1 MKRKNTIFIP
11 IVFLS
16 FLILFGS
23 FYLISEEDYLLA
35 SVLAS
40 ISLISL
46 FIVYRLLKKGN
57 QYTIDEHDDDYISL
71 DNEQDIEEID
81 DEFDNTETIE
91 ETYVD
96 EVIIEAIQEKEQS
109 DEKQIKFKVIV
120 NDDFEENIMSF
131 ISDMIEEDMFLE
143 SLEYKYSNEQIIK
156 YNLLGENLYKYEF
169 HPIPLVALIKDLR
182 NENIIKLMIGIN
194 SKKMIHVGYIPQS
207 HIETVKENYNSINN
221 VKASLSGGNYKLL
234 SSKSDRASEYID
246 PFIVEVSIYL

>member
-35 SVLAS
+35 AVLAS

-57 QYTIDEHDDDYISL
+57 QYTVDEQDDDYISL
-71 DNEQDIEEID
+71 DNEQDIEGID
-81 DEFDNTETIE
+81 DEFNNTDTIE

-96 EVIIEAIQEKEQS
+96 EVIIEAIQEKEKS

-182 NENIIKLMIGIN
+182 NEK
-194 SKKMIHVGYIPQS
+194 
-207 HIETVKENYNSINN
+207 
-221 VKASLSGGNYKLL
+221 
-234 SSKSDRASEYID
+234 
-246 PFIVEVSIYL
+246 